1 MKKIRRIEMATNGT
15 TVKLS
20 EKLIN
25 EARRYGSVCSR
36 STPKQ
41 IEHWSRIGK
50 IAEENPDLSY
60 DFIKG
65 IMLAKLEVEDGEV
78 APYKFD

>member
-1 MKKIRRIEMATNGT
+1 MKKRKIIEMATSGT

-78 APYKFD
+78 APYKFG

>member
-1 MKKIRRIEMATNGT
+1 MKKLRRIEMAASGT

-78 APYKFD
+78 TPYKFG

>member
-1 MKKIRRIEMATNGT
+1 MKKLRRIEMAANGT

-78 APYKFD
+78 TPYKFD